1 MAAMLG
7 RLDQERPFASLLA
20 TARRLVLG
28 IFWLGLAAL
37 LAIAVWGFDPADPSF
52 NTATTA
58 APVNPL
64 DLFGA
69 YTADLML
76 QLFGVA
82 IWLPILV
89 FAAWGIRLIADKPF
103 RGAWLAATALPLA
116 LLGFCA
122 FLATQPQPDAAS
134 WPLRVGLGGFV
145 GRFLYENLQPGL
157 GGALYGWIAVIVTLV
172 TGLLAFGV
180 QIVEGGWT
188 LLGLASGGRAGR
200 SAGSTGLRNEPERPR
215 RRVAL
220 ADDDE
225 PEGPGMLARL
235 AAPLRQQAAALAG
248 RAMQLW
254 RRNKPETVVRP
265 RRPAV
270 RRVAPLPDEPEELEQ
285 QPPRRPRPAPAPVR
299 EDRQRPAV
307 AAPPV
312 EEEFDAEEFDDA
324 ADDGFEPEPAPP
336 ARALRREPERPAT
349 PPAPP
354 RSAPPAPPRP
364 SQPRLQS
371 PADEDF
377 ELPDL
382 EYLTPPRQKPGAGI
396 TREKLHETSRQLE
409 TVLDDFGVRGEITDA
424 KPGPVVTLYELEPA
438 PGTRAARVIS
448 LADDIARSLC
458 ALSVRVATVPGR
470 NVIGV
475 ELPNDVRETVYLKEL
490 LDSPQFTE
498 TSARLALALGKDISG
513 KPIMVDLARM
523 PHLLIAGTTG
533 AGKSVAINGMI
544 LSLLYRLT
552 PTQCRIIMIDPKV
565 IELSVYD
572 HIPHLLAPVVTE
584 PGKAVVAL
592 KWVVRQMDERYR
604 LMSHLGVRDIFAFNR
619 RIEAAKAQG
628 EQLSRRVRTGFDPN
642 TGSPV
647 FEDQPI
653 EMKALPLIV
662 VIVDEV
668 ADLMLTA
675 GKEIENA
682 IQRLSQKARAAG
694 IHLIVATQRPS
705 VDVLTGVIKANLPS
719 RISFRV
725 SSKIDSRTILGEPGA
740 EQLLGQGDMLF
751 MMPGDRIMRI
761 HGPLVTDDDVARVVK
776 HLKTQGE
783 PDYVDAVTDEAG
795 GDEAGGAG
803 GDGAGPGAMFGG
815 GEAGGDAMY
824 QEAVKVVARDGKA
837 STSYL
842 QRKLNIGYNT
852 AAKLIERM
860 EQDRLI
866 SPADHVGR
874 RQVLMGR
881 GGVDG
886 DEPTDF

>member
-1 MAAMLG
+1 M
-7 RLDQERPFASLLA
+7 
-20 TARRLVLG
+20 
-28 IFWLGLAAL
+28 
-37 LAIAVWGFDPADPSF
+37 
-52 NTATTA
+52 
-58 APVNPL
+58 
-64 DLFGA
+64 
-69 YTADLML
+69 
-76 QLFGVA
+76 
-82 IWLPILV
+82 
-89 FAAWGIRLIADKPF
+89 
-103 RGAWLAATALPLA
+103 
-116 LLGFCA
+116 
-122 FLATQPQPDAAS
+122 
-134 WPLRVGLGGFV
+134 
-145 GRFLYENLQPGL
+145 
-157 GGALYGWIAVIVTLV
+157 
-172 TGLLAFGV
+172 
-180 QIVEGGWT
+180 
-188 LLGLASGGRAGR
+188 
-200 SAGSTGLRNEPERPR
+200 
-215 RRVAL
+215 
-220 ADDDE
+220 
-225 PEGPGMLARL
+225 
-235 AAPLRQQAAALAG
+235 
-248 RAMQLW
+248 
-254 RRNKPETVVRP
+254 
-265 RRPAV
+265 
-270 RRVAPLPDEPEELEQ
+270 
-285 QPPRRPRPAPAPVR
+285 
-299 EDRQRPAV
+299 
-307 AAPPV
+307 
-312 EEEFDAEEFDDA
+312 
-324 ADDGFEPEPAPP
+324 
-336 ARALRREPERPAT
+336 
-349 PPAPP
+349 
-354 RSAPPAPPRP
+354 
-364 SQPRLQS
+364 
-371 PADEDF
+371 
-377 ELPDL
+377 
-382 EYLTPPRQKPGAGI
+382 
-396 TREKLHETSRQLE
+396 
-409 TVLDDFGVRGEITDA
+409 RGEITDA

-475 ELPNDVRETVYLKEL
+475 ELPNDLRETVFLKEL
-490 LDSPQFTE
+490 LDSPQFLDT
-498 TSARLALALGKDISG
+498 TARLALALGKDISG

-533 AGKSVAINGMI
+533 AGKSVAINAMI

-552 PTQCRIIMIDPKV
+552 PQQCRIIMIDPKV

-604 LMSHLGVRDIFAFNR
+604 LMSHLAVRDIFAFNR
-619 RIEAAKAQG
+619 RIEAAQAQG
-628 EQLSRRVRTGFDPN
+628 ETLTRHVRTGFDPN
-642 TGSPV
+642 TGAPT

-653 EMKALPLIV
+653 DMTPLPLIV

-761 HGPLVTDDDVARVVK
+761 HGPLVTDDDVMRVVK

-783 PDYVDAVTDEAG
+783 PDYVEAVTDDLAIEEPAAG
-795 GDEAGGAG
+795 SDGPTQGAL
-803 GDGAGPGAMFGG
+803 FGG
-815 GEAGGDAMY
+815 GETGGDAMY

-866 SPADHVGR
+866 TTADHVGR

-886 DEPTDF
+886 DEPTEF